1 MLSDEGPSP
10 SLGSEGLRQSLLH
23 HTDSTVG
30 LLVPQIKESEIV
42 ALVWIS

>member
-23 HTDSTVG
+23 HTVSTVG
-30 LLVPQIKESEIV
+30 LPVPQIKESETV